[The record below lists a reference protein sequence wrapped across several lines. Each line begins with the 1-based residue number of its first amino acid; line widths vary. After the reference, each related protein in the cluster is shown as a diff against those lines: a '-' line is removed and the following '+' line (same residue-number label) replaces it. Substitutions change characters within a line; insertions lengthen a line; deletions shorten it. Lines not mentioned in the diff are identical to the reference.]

1 MAILAGASLSISG
14 LLMQTIFR
22 NPLAGPY
29 VLGIS
34 SGASLGV
41 AITVLGASSLPF
53 LAYFT
58 GNWAVAI
65 SGVLGSGI
73 VLIIVLSMASK
84 VNDIMTILIL
94 GLMFGSGISAVVS
107 ILQYFS
113 NSVIL
118 KNYILWTLGSLSSTT
133 SSQIQILF
141 PIIAITITA
150 TFFLSKTLNAMYL
163 GEETAKSMGVNI
175 KLTRLIIFSLTSV
188 LTGLITAFCGPIGF
202 IGIAIPHIAR
212 IFFKTAN
219 HNILIPGTIFMGA
232 VLMLISDIIS
242 QVPGYNIIIPINS
255 VTALIGIP
263 VIFWIILKKKRI

>member
-1 MAILAGASLSISG
+1 
-14 LLMQTIFR
+14 MQTIFR

-41 AITVLGASSLPF
+41 AITVLGASSLPI
-53 LAYFT
+53 LASLGGSWT
-58 GNWAVAI
+58 IAI

-73 VLIIVLSMASK
+73 VMIIILSMASK

-94 GLMFGSGISAVVS
+94 GLMFGSGISAIVS

-113 NSVIL
+113 GSAIL
-118 KNYILWTLGSLSSTT
+118 KNYILWTLGSLSNTT
-133 SSQIQILF
+133 NTQLQILL
-141 PIIAITITA
+141 PIILSALIA
-150 TFFLSKTLNAMYL
+150 SFFLSKILNAMYL
-163 GEETAKSMGVNI
+163 GEESAKSMGINI
-175 KLTRLIIFSLTSV
+175 KRTRFIVFVLTSI

-212 IFFKTAN
+212 LYHKTAN
-219 HNILIPGTIFMGA
+219 HNILIPGSILLGA
-232 VLMLISDIIS
+232 VVMLVSDIIS
-242 QVPGYNIIIPINS
+242 QVPGYNIILPINS

-263 VIFWIILKKKRI
+263 IIFFIILKRK